1 MKQQRYAIFTSVVGL
16 ALGLLVAQLVLLQI
30 VGQDNAREV
39 AQGNAFRTQRV
50 LPARGGIYD
59 RHGVLMVYNEPT
71 YAITVTPRYF
81 NYDRIELLASLLE
94 TEDSIVT
101 AKLVT
106 ARQWNPYRPSTLFPD
121 VSFAQFS
128 RVQENIFRLPGVNHE
143 ISQKRRYRTRARAA
157 HALGYLGEITQDE
170 LESPERRIG
179 ELQYRQGDL
188 VGQTGVE
195 RRYEANLR
203 GTPGTA
209 YRIVNVHGLEFMK
222 FNEGLD
228 DEPPRDVFDVH
239 LAMDAEVQALAESLF
254 VNKRGGVAAI
264 DPTDGGLIA
273 LVSKPDFHPEIFSR
287 TLEDSTWNNLIL
299 DETEPLYNRA
309 TMNRMPP
316 GSTWKP
322 FMALFALSEGL
333 IDSSGATSTVFC
345 PGYHPMGRGRIFR
358 CLGTHGH
365 IDVVEA
371 ITHSCNTF
379 FFEIAARMNVN
390 RFKEYAHM
398 FGFGELAPTDI
409 QEQTPG
415 LIPDSAYYND
425 TYDYWSVGHVMN
437 LGIGQG
443 DMGVTPLQL
452 ARYTAAIANG
462 GILHAPYLVN
472 HLVNTTTNETYPPD
486 DRPES
491 ARIPIRS
498 EYFELVRTG
507 MRQVMEVGGGR
518 LAQIPDIPSG
528 GKTGTAQAP
537 GQLPDHSLF
546 VMFAPYD
553 NPRIAIAVQCE
564 NAGSGSGCAAPIASL
579 LAELYLKRELPDSY
593 WVGLRMQR
601 ALTAAS
607 AGLSG

>member
-1 MKQQRYAIFTSVVGL
+1 MKQQRYIIFTSVVGL
-16 ALGLLVAQLVLLQI
+16 ALGLMIAQLVLLQI
-30 VGQDNAREV
+30 IGQENAREA
-39 AQGNAFRTQRV
+39 AQGNAFRMQRV

-71 YAITVTPRYF
+71 YTITVTPRYF
-81 NYDRIELLASLLE
+81 NDDRTALLASLLE

-101 AKLVT
+101 AELES
-106 ARQWNPYRPSTLFPD
+106 ARQWNSYRPSALFQD

-143 ISQKRRYRTRARAA
+143 ISQKRQYRTRARAA
-157 HALGYLGEITQDE
+157 HALGYLGEITRDE
-170 LESPERRIG
+170 LEAPERRAG

-188 VGQTGVE
+188 VGKTGVE
-195 RRYEANLR
+195 RRYEPNLR
-203 GTPGTA
+203 GTPGIA
-209 YRIVNVHGLEFMK
+209 YRIVNVHGLEYMQ

-273 LVSKPDFHPEIFSR
+273 LVSKPDYDPEIFSR
-287 TLEDSTWNNLIL
+287 TLEDSTWNDLIL
-299 DETEPLYNRA
+299 DESKPLYNRA
-309 TMNRMPP
+309 TMNLMPP

-322 FMALFALSEGL
+322 FVALLALSEEL
-333 IDSSGATSTVFC
+333 IDSTGAKSTVFC
-345 PGYHPMGRGRIFR
+345 PGYHPIGRGRIFR

-365 IDVVEA
+365 MNLVEA
-371 ITHSCNTF
+371 LTHSCNTF
-379 FFEIAARMNVN
+379 FFEMAARMNVN

-415 LIPDSAYYND
+415 LIPDSAYYNA
-425 TYDYWSVGHVMN
+425 TYDYWSVAHVMN

-462 GILHAPYLVN
+462 GVLHAPYLVN
-472 HLVNTTTNETYPPD
+472 HLVNTATDESFPPD

-491 ARIPIRS
+491 TRIPIRP
-498 EYFELVRTG
+498 EFFELVRHG
-507 MRQVMEVGGGR
+507 MRQVMEMGSGR

-553 NPRIAIAVQCE
+553 HPRIAIAVQCE

-593 WVGLRMQR
+593 LMRLRMER
-601 ALTAAS
+601 ALTSSSAS
-607 AGLSG
+607 ESG